1 MNLRFPDNSSINS
14 DSFLLD
20 KNRNSRDISSGN
32 FLAKLCINGC
42 PRLGLIRNKSGILMT
57 SQSSRF

>member
-1 MNLRFPDNSSINS
+1 MNLIFPDKISFNS

-20 KNRNSRDISSGN
+20 KKRNSSAISSGN

-42 PRLGLIRNKSGILMT
+42 PRLGLTKNKSGI
-57 SQSSRF
+57 